1 MLSTSVK
8 ERLSCTYLQFS
19 KRKRQQWVFI
29 RWWYD
34 HCSFPSN
41 FCPNRKAKPF
51 RMEAYAIR
59 ILRPHAHFPAL
70 TSDDRQLIL
79 CPCRPVEK
87 CHHTLTLAVEI
98 NSLYP
103 FPALRGAYL
112 EMDQRSL
119 SLPSA
124 FCSAAKI
131 SILSPPPTS

>member
-1 MLSTSVK
+1 
-8 ERLSCTYLQFS
+8 
-19 KRKRQQWVFI
+19 
-29 RWWYD
+29 
-34 HCSFPSN
+34 
-41 FCPNRKAKPF
+41 
-51 RMEAYAIR
+51 MEANAIR

-70 TSDDRQLIL
+70 TSNDRQLIL

-119 SLPSA
+119 YHFLPRSVPQPRSLS
-124 FCSAAKI
+124 
-131 SILSPPPTS
+131 SPLLPPRTLCLCNSGWMFLVGGLALMVS